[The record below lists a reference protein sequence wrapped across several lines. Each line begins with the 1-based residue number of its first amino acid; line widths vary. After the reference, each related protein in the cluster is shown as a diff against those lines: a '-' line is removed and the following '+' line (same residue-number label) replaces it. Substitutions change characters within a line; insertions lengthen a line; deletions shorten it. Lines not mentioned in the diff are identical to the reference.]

1 MRRLLVIFC
10 ILISVGFAAYFVYAV
25 YVWTLPDTGL
35 RFEACLERSPLCAQ
49 LELEQDVSR
58 LRTYFAASQALIF
71 AVLAFLL
78 SQRGSR
84 TRS

>member
-1 MRRLLVIFC
+1 MRRLLAIFC

-25 YVWTLPDTGL
+25 FVWTLPDLGIK
-35 RFEACLERSPLCAQ
+35 FDACLERSPLCAQ

-58 LRTYFAASQALIF
+58 LRMYFAATQALIF
-71 AVLAFLL
+71 AVLAFML